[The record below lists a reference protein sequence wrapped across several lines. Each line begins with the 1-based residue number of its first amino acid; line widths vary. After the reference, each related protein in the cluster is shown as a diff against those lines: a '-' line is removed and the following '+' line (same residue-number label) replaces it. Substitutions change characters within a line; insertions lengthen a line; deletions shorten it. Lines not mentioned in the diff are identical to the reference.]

1 MLCAVFRTILFLETN
16 YILNRKNLLI
26 VICSSMLKNW
36 PCLPTLILQYDSEAY
51 RMCASI
57 AIVDSGTYHCGFANH
72 TMVERVNSFF
82 SNVSHHPKLK

>member
-1 MLCAVFRTILFLETN
+1 MLCAVFWTILFLETN
-16 YILNRKNLLI
+16 YILNRKKFAYCYLLI
-26 VICSSMLKNW
+26 HAKKLA
-36 PCLPTLILQYDSEAY
+36 LFPTLILQYDSEAY

-82 SNVSHHPKLK
+82 SNASHHPK